1 MFTISIQNPEVNSK
15 GIGAVNDQSNISHST
30 PRSGLQSCKNLTS
43 LKVLRSSHWPA
54 GPLLYCHVI
63 LNFCSNMTLAALKF
77 KKRTQ
82 GTYVR
87 LSFYVH
93 YAKGFSLL
101 YLLGQKITKASA
113 TALGGWLVF
122 PILRASSL
130 VGPQLLISATVL
142 KGFPLLSPLY
152 HIHFEITVD
161 PCNLIGS
168 QQCDLL
174 LNPPLFCSKSLLF

>member
-1 MFTISIQNPEVNSK
+1 M
-15 GIGAVNDQSNISHST
+15 
-30 PRSGLQSCKNLTS
+30 QSCKNLTS
-43 LKVLRSSHWPA
+43 LKVLRSSHCPA

-87 LSFYVH
+87 LSSYVH
-93 YAKGFSLL
+93 YAKGLSLL

-130 VGPQLLISATVL
+130 VGPQLLIPATVP
-142 KGFPLLSPLY
+142 KGFRSFPPSIISILKSQ
-152 HIHFEITVD
+152 
-161 PCNLIGS
+161 LI
-168 QQCDLL
+168 
-174 LNPPLFCSKSLLF
+174 PAI

>member
-1 MFTISIQNPEVNSK
+1 
-15 GIGAVNDQSNISHST
+15 
-30 PRSGLQSCKNLTS
+30 
-43 LKVLRSSHWPA
+43 
-54 GPLLYCHVI
+54 
-63 LNFCSNMTLAALKF
+63 MTLAALKF

-101 YLLGQKITKASA
+101 CLLGQKITKASA

-174 LNPPLFCSKSLLF
+174 LNHFFALNHFCSNSLQSCSKSRHFCFKSHHFYSMASFLFQIQMRCKVFLFPLLNKPAIRSMVLTESCDFKMAVIMW